1 MSVDDLPNASSFR
14 EANQMVA
21 VRGTRTLGRD
31 RTTVTTSPSSP
42 PIGPLKAPPTSRRG
56 PPENLQVDYSK
67 TRRSRQLEEATVY
80 LREQLSDA
88 INQKRLT
95 IEQSGR
101 ALRMF
106 RKIYRCGRPQDLPLA
121 LDNPRLRYR
130 CRLPQCPT
138 CSGSQ
143 KERFHFE
150 NRDMADG
157 LFVGLVFGTHPVMSD
172 WRRLGEEARKT
183 IHGIFKKL
191 PGTEYVFVLE
201 VVAKPGHLMKLHAHG
216 MVRTECDSF
225 AVSSRLK
232 ASLADHYV
240 DPNSPGRNA
249 FLYLADKKALG

>member
-21 VRGTRTLGRD
+21 VRGARTLGRD

-42 PIGPLKAPPTSRRG
+42 PIGPLKAPPTSRGG
-56 PPENLQVDYSK
+56 PPENLRADYSK
-67 TRRSRQLEEATVY
+67 TRRSRQLEEVTAY
-80 LREQLSDA
+80 LREQMSVA
-88 INQKRLT
+88 IDQKGIT
-95 IEQSGR
+95 VEQSVL

-121 LDNPRLRYR
+121 LDDPRLRYR

-138 CSGSQ
+138 CGSSQ

-150 NRDMADG
+150 HQDMADG

-183 IHGIFKKL
+183 IHEVFKKL

-201 VVAKPGHLMKLHAHG
+201 VVSKPGNRMKLHAHG
-216 MVRTECDSF
+216 MVRTECDPF
-225 AVSSRLK
+225 AVSSRR
-232 ASLADHYV
+232 HCHGNGENRV
-240 DPNSPGRNA
+240 
-249 FLYLADKKALG
+249 